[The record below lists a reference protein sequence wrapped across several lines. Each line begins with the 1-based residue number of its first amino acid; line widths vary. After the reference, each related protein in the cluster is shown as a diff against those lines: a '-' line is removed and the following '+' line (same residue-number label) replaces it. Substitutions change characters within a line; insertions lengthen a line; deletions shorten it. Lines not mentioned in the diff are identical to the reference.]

1 MHRSHEKHTGV
12 TYSHIRFIKILV
24 LLFALVILSITD
36 LSAQK
41 SRNITIYGKVVD
53 GNDKPVA
60 GAAIF
65 IDNIKTDV
73 VTDKNGSYRIRVKPG
88 AAEILVLSLF
98 GDASEEK
105 IGGRSEINFVLRER
119 TGEQPSVQK
128 VQEAPKALNIKDSA
142 VPVYQDIYD
151 MIRGR
156 VPGVEVSGKSIKIR
170 GTHSLNVSTEPLFVV
185 DGVITQDID
194 GIAPETVSSIEVL
207 KGPDATAYGT
217 RGANGVILIKRRTG
231 KE

>member
-1 MHRSHEKHTGV
+1 MTDSHFRVRK
-12 TYSHIRFIKILV
+12 FIF
-24 LLFALVILSITD
+24 LLIALVFLSIPD

-41 SRNITIYGKVVD
+41 ARNLTISGKVVD
-53 GNDKPVA
+53 VNDKPVA
-60 GAAIF
+60 GAVIF
-65 IDNIKTDV
+65 IDNRKTDV
-73 VTDKNGSYRIRVKPG
+73 VTDRNGSYRIRVKPG
-88 AAEILVLSLF
+88 ATESLGLSLF

-105 IGGRSEINFVLRER
+105 IQGRSEINFVLRER
-119 TGEQPSVQK
+119 SGEPPS
-128 VQEAPKALNIKDSA
+128 VQEAPKALNIRDSA

-185 DGVITQDID
+185 DGVITKDID
-194 GIAPETVSSIEVL
+194 GIAPETVSTIEVL

-217 RGANGVILIKRRTG
+217 RGANGVIIIKRRTG